1 MKTDR
6 VDESMAQLLETA
18 APELSA
24 GWEGRAMARLTATR
38 PARGISRRLVLAAV
52 GVAALVGLGFVP
64 IPMGSAAGALER
76 ALAQAEQATTVHMT
90 GHAWNPDGDYDF
102 EMWAS
107 DDGFYRTDKLAGG
120 QPVSVTLIS
129 GARRL
134 DYGVADDDG
143 KQYASE
149 LFDPTTH
156 HLGGPKMPDRSY
168 VEGFFQSFKRMH
180 EQLGVPA
187 PDMKISERRERSL
200 LGITRDVIDAEWT
213 VQGDGSISGVNY
225 RDGDMVRMRYEIDPH
240 TGRLLR
246 VKQYKFE
253 GTWEPRYEAEYVWD
267 VEIPVNVRDF
277 QPPQGT
283 KLTRMLWWEKRV
295 DQVVA
300 QADTD
305 DWGVSLHSLDV
316 NREGDIVLSLSRQWK
331 DESTLSRYMDSAP
344 VIWVQA
350 ADNAGGRYTQLNR
363 FSCYNTGTVGYWTT
377 TLQRSSAAG
386 NPSTVTLTVYPYVRK
401 GRSPGQSVSF
411 RNIPLPPRQN
421 TDDLFAAETE
431 VIQY

>member
-18 APELSA
+18 APAMSA
-24 GWEGRAMARLTATR
+24 GWEPRAMARLTATR
-38 PARGISRRLVLAAV
+38 PARGISRRLVIAAV

-64 IPMGSAAGALER
+64 IPMGKAPGALER
-76 ALAQAEQATTVHMT
+76 AMAQAEQATTVHMT
-90 GHAWNPDGDYDF
+90 GHAWNPNKEYDF
-102 EMWAS
+102 EMWAA
-107 DDGFYRTDKLAGG
+107 DDGFYREDEISGG
-120 QPVSVTLIS
+120 QAVSVTLIS

-200 LGITRDVIDAEWT
+200 WGITRDVVDAEWT
-213 VQGDGSISGVNY
+213 VQGDGSISGVDC
-225 RDGDMVRMRYEIDPH
+225 RDGDRVRMRYDIDPP
-240 TGRLLR
+240 TGRLLQ

-267 VEIPVNVRDF
+267 VEIPANVRDF

-283 KLTRMLWWEKRV
+283 KLTRSLWWENRV
-295 DQVVA
+295 GQVVA

-305 DWGVSLHSLDV
+305 DWSVSLHAVDV
-316 NREGDIVLSLSRQWK
+316 NRNGDIVLSLSRELNP
-331 DESTLSRYMDSAP
+331 ESRLSRSMDAAP
-344 VIWVQA
+344 VMRVEA
-350 ADNAGGRYTQLNR
+350 TDSAGGRYTQLHR
-363 FSCYNTGTVGYWTT
+363 YSCYSSSTVGYWGT
-377 TLQRSSAAG
+377 TLERSSAAG
-386 NPSTVTLTVYPYVRK
+386 NPRTVTLIVHPYAK
-401 GRSPGQSVSF
+401 GVSEDQSVTF
-411 RNIPLPPRQN
+411 RNLPLPPRQN